1 MPLFSPAQEDLY
13 LKGEVK
19 DLETSLPL
27 QDSHVY
33 VSCLKFGAVTQ
44 FDGSFELVLPKKCLT
59 ESLVISYVG
68 YSNSVIPVHSI
79 GNMILE
85 VEMEH
90 QVILLAE
97 ILVTPERTTVI
108 YPDSV
113 SKALVQHTPDIEYI
127 AGINCLDEIPELLK
141 PVSTYYSGYKNK

>member
-1 MPLFSPAQEDLY
+1 MAQEGLY
-13 LKGEVK
+13 FKGRVI
-19 DLETSLPL
+19 DLETGFPL
-27 QDSHVY
+27 RDSHVY
-33 VSCLKFGAVTQ
+33 VSCLKFGTVTQ

-68 YSNSVIPVHSI
+68 YSNSVIPVHNI

-85 VEMEH
+85 VEME
-90 QVILLAE
+90 QQGILLGE
-97 ILVTPERTTVI
+97 ILVMPERTTVI

-113 SKALVQHTPDIEYI
+113 SEALVQHTSDIEYI

-141 PVSTYYSGYKNK
+141 PVSINYSGYKNK